1 MATVTKDIQEE
12 SEKITKV
19 KRIIKKRTE
28 NLEKK
33 TFSLLLCQK
42 VLHGR
47 SCPSL
52 IQKIQSASE
61 QYFQVLGL
69 LNMPSSGL
77 V

>member
-33 TFSLLLCQK
+33 TFSPLLWQN

-47 SCPSL
+47 NCRFL
-52 IQKIQSASE
+52 ILKIQSASG
-61 QYFQVLGL
+61 QCFQVLGL

>member
-33 TFSLLLCQK
+33 RHSAYSSVKRYFMEGVA
-42 VLHGR
+42 VL
-47 SCPSL
+47 
-52 IQKIQSASE
+52 
-61 QYFQVLGL
+61 
-69 LNMPSSGL
+69 SSRKYSPHRNSIFRYWGF
-77 V
+77 

>member
-42 VLHGR
+42 V
-47 SCPSL
+47 
-52 IQKIQSASE
+52 
-61 QYFQVLGL
+61 
-69 LNMPSSGL
+69 
-77 V
+77 